1 VAYRVGEVVETLA
14 TDLGGFT
21 LIGTTQELRRQ
32 NREGS
37 TRMTSQTPQNQIL
50 LSARF
55 SVRYAGKPPVLRDVR
70 LEIQRG
76 EVLGLVGQS
85 GSGKST
91 LAMAVLGLLDKK
103 RSQAE
108 GTIRFQ
114 DSELL
119 QLSERELRA
128 LRGRAISLV
137 LQSPLSS
144 LNPALKIRTQLKE
157 AWRAHA
163 SGTSADCANAIRASL
178 QSVSLPAD
186 DDFLRKYPSQMS
198 VGQAQRVLIAMA
210 VMHRP
215 ALLIADE
222 ATSALDVITQ
232 SEILALFRELNRST
246 GMAILYISHDLAS
259 VAGICDR
266 IAILHQGEIVE
277 CGVTQQIF
285 ANPQH
290 AYTQRLMAAMPRL
303 LPGSAPLQIK
313 TAAAR

>member
-1 VAYRVGEVVETLA
+1 MNSGTQPEV
-14 TDLGGFT
+14 
-21 LIGTTQELRRQ
+21 
-32 NREGS
+32 
-37 TRMTSQTPQNQIL
+37 L
-50 LSARF
+50 LSARI
-55 SVRYAGKPPVLRDVR
+55 SVRYGDKPPVLHNVELDLR
-70 LEIQRG
+70 RG
-76 EVLGLVGQS
+76 EVLGLIGQS

-91 LAMAVLGLLDKK
+91 LAMAILGLLDRK
-103 RSQAE
+103 RTQAE
-108 GTIRFQ
+108 GSITFKHN
-114 DSELL
+114 DLL
-119 QLSERELRA
+119 TLRERELRS
-128 LRGRAISLV
+128 LRGREIALV

-163 SGTSADCANAIRASL
+163 SGTAADCETAIRAAL
-178 QSVSLPAD
+178 ESVSLPST

-215 ALLIADE
+215 TLLIADE

-232 SEILALFRELNRST
+232 SEILALFRELNRTT

-277 CGVTQQIF
+277 LGPTAQVMT
-285 ANPQH
+285 NPCH
-290 AYTQRLMAAMPRL
+290 EYTQRLMAALPQIPRAVAA
-303 LPGSAPLQIK
+303 SK
-313 TAAAR
+313 AAAL

>member
-1 VAYRVGEVVETLA
+1 MSPEAS
-14 TDLGGFT
+14 
-21 LIGTTQELRRQ
+21 Q
-32 NREGS
+32 NR
-37 TRMTSQTPQNQIL
+37 TL
-50 LSARF
+50 LSAHF
-55 SVRYAGKPPVLRDVR
+55 SVRYAGKPVLRQVQ
-70 LEIQRG
+70 LEIQPG

-91 LAMAVLGLLDKK
+91 LAMTILGLLDKK
-103 RSQAE
+103 RSQTE
-108 GTIRFQ
+108 GTIKFQ
-114 DSELL
+114 DSDLL
-119 QLSERELRA
+119 RLSERELRG
-128 LRGRAISLV
+128 LRGRAVALV

-144 LNPALKIRTQLKE
+144 LNPALKIRTQLRE

-163 SGTSADCANAIRASL
+163 SGTSADCANAIRNSL
-178 QSVSLPAD
+178 QSVSLPTED
-186 DDFLRKYPSQMS
+186 EFLRKHPSQMS
-198 VGQAQRVLIAMA
+198 IGQAQRVLIAMA

-232 SEILALFRELNRST
+232 SEILALFRALNRST

-277 CGVTQQIF
+277 CGATEQIF

-290 AYTQRLMAAMPRL
+290 EYTQRLMAAIPGL
-303 LPGSAPLQIK
+303 LPAGAQPQKQIK
-313 TAAAR
+313 TEAASAR

>member
-1 VAYRVGEVVETLA
+1 MSSASP
-14 TDLGGFT
+14 
-21 LIGTTQELRRQ
+21 
-32 NREGS
+32 N
-37 TRMTSQTPQNQIL
+37 QTL
-50 LSARF
+50 LSAHF
-55 SVRYAGKPPVLRDVR
+55 SVCYAGKPPVLRDVQ
-70 LEIQRG
+70 LEIERG

-91 LAMAVLGLLDKK
+91 LAMAILGLLDRK
-103 RSQAE
+103 RAQVE
-108 GTIRFQ
+108 GTLRLQ
-114 DSELL
+114 DSDILH
-119 QLSERELRA
+119 LSERELRA
-128 LRGRAISLV
+128 LRGRTVALV

-144 LNPALKIRTQLKE
+144 LNPALRIRTQLKE

-163 SGTSADCANAIRASL
+163 SGSSADCANAIRTSL
-178 QSVSLPAD
+178 ESVSLPAD
-186 DDFLRKYPSQMS
+186 DEFLRKYPSQMS

-232 SEILALFRELNRST
+232 SEILALFRKLNRST

-277 CGVTQQIF
+277 CGTAGQIF
-285 ANPQH
+285 AHPQH
-290 AYTQRLMAAMPRL
+290 EYTQRLMAAMPRL
-303 LPGSAPLQIK
+303 LPASAQTK
-313 TAAAR
+313 TATAR

>member
-1 VAYRVGEVVETLA
+1 MSIAAEN
-14 TDLGGFT
+14 D
-21 LIGTTQELRRQ
+21 
-32 NREGS
+32 
-37 TRMTSQTPQNQIL
+37 IL
-50 LSARF
+50 LSTHLTI
-55 SVRYAGKPPVLRDVR
+55 RYAGKPPVLRDLQ
-70 LEIQRG
+70 LELCPG

-91 LAMAVLGLLDKK
+91 LAMSILGLLEKK
-103 RSQAE
+103 RAHAE
-108 GTIRFQ
+108 GFIRFQ
-114 DSELL
+114 DRDLL
-119 QLSERELRA
+119 KLPERELRA
-128 LRGRAISLV
+128 LRGRTISLV

-163 SGTSADCANAIRASL
+163 AGTGSDCDQAIQASL
-178 QSVSLPAD
+178 RNVSLPAD
-186 DDFLRKYPSQMS
+186 TDFLRKYPSQMS

-210 VMHRP
+210 IMHRP

-266 IAILHQGEIVE
+266 IAILHAGEIVE
-277 CGVTQQIF
+277 CGPTEQIF
-285 ANPQH
+285 TNPQH
-290 AYTQRLMAAMPRL
+290 DYTQKLMAALPRTL
-303 LPGSAPLQIK
+303 ADPMRLATKSEA
-313 TAAAR
+313 AAAR

>member
-1 VAYRVGEVVETLA
+1 MP
-14 TDLGGFT
+14 
-21 LIGTTQELRRQ
+21 
-32 NREGS
+32 S
-37 TRMTSQTPQNQIL
+37 SSQNQIL
-50 LSARF
+50 LSAHF
-55 SVRYAGKPPVLRDVR
+55 SVRYAGKPPVLRGVQLD
-70 LEIQRG
+70 IQRG

-91 LAMAVLGLLDKK
+91 LAMAILGLLDKK
-103 RSQAE
+103 RSPAE
-108 GTIRFQ
+108 GAIRFQ
-114 DSELL
+114 DFDLL

-128 LRGRAISLV
+128 LRGRSVALV

-144 LNPALKIRTQLKE
+144 LNPALRIRTQLNE

-163 SGTSADCANAIRASL
+163 TGTSTDCANAIRTSL

-186 DDFLRKYPSQMS
+186 DEFLRKYPSQMS

-232 SEILALFRELNRST
+232 SEILALFRDLNRST

-266 IAILHQGEIVE
+266 IAILHHGEIVE
-277 CGVTQQIF
+277 CGATQQIF
-285 ANPQH
+285 TNPQH
-290 AYTQRLMAAMPRL
+290 EYTQKLMAAIPRL
-303 LPGSAPLQIK
+303 ASASAHSK
-313 TAAAR
+313 TATAR

>member
-1 VAYRVGEVVETLA
+1 MSS
-14 TDLGGFT
+14 
-21 LIGTTQELRRQ
+21 
-32 NREGS
+32 EGL
-37 TRMTSQTPQNQIL
+37 QNQIL
-50 LSARF
+50 LSAQI
-55 SVRYAGKPPVLRDVR
+55 SVGYAGKPAVLRGVR

-91 LAMAVLGLLDKK
+91 LALAILGLLDKK
-103 RSQAE
+103 AQVE

-114 DSELL
+114 ESDLV
-119 QLSERELRA
+119 QLSERELRS
-128 LRGRAISLV
+128 LRGRAVALV

-163 SGTSADCANAIRASL
+163 SGTAADCANAVRASL
-178 QSVSLPAD
+178 QSVSLPTD
-186 DDFLRKYPSQMS
+186 DDFLRKHPSQMS

-232 SEILALFRELNRST
+232 SEILALFRQLNRST

-277 CGVTQQIF
+277 CGPTAQIF
-285 ANPQH
+285 ARPQQT
-290 AYTQRLMAAMPRL
+290 YTQQLMAAMPRV
-303 LPGSAPLQIK
+303 LPSAAQLPMK
-313 TAAAR
+313 AERATAR

>member
-1 VAYRVGEVVETLA
+1 MVSEA
-14 TDLGGFT
+14 
-21 LIGTTQELRRQ
+21 
-32 NREGS
+32 
-37 TRMTSQTPQNQIL
+37 PQNQAL

-55 SVRYAGKPPVLRDVR
+55 SVRYAGKPPVLRDVQI
-70 LEIQRG
+70 EIQRG

-91 LAMAVLGLLDKK
+91 LAMAILGLLDKK
-103 RSQAE
+103 RAHAE
-108 GTIRFQ
+108 GNIRFQ
-114 DSELL
+114 DSDLL

-128 LRGRAISLV
+128 LRGRAVALV

-163 SGTSADCANAIRASL
+163 SGTSVDCANAIRDSL
-178 QSVSLPAD
+178 QSVSLPTD
-186 DDFLRKYPSQMS
+186 DEFLRKYPSQMS

-232 SEILALFRELNRST
+232 SEILALFHELNRST

-266 IAILHQGEIVE
+266 IAILHEGEIVE
-277 CGVTQQIF
+277 CGATEQIF
-285 ANPQH
+285 ISPKH
-290 AYTQRLMAAMPRL
+290 AYTQRLMAAIPRPL
-303 LPGSAPLQIK
+303 LQGAQSHMK
-313 TAAAR
+313 VGTAAAR

>member
-1 VAYRVGEVVETLA
+1 MCAA
-14 TDLGGFT
+14 STDD
-21 LIGTTQELRRQ
+21 
-32 NREGS
+32 
-37 TRMTSQTPQNQIL
+37 IL
-50 LSARF
+50 LSAHL
-55 SVRYAGKPPVLRDVR
+55 SVSYAGKAVLRDVEF
-70 LEIQRG
+70 EIRRG

-91 LAMAVLGLLDKK
+91 LAMAILGLLDAK
-103 RSQAE
+103 RSRME
-108 GTIRFQ
+108 GTINFQ
-114 DSELL
+114 DCDLL
-119 QLSERELRA
+119 QLSERELRER
-128 LRGRAISLV
+128 RGRVLALV

-163 SGTSADCANAIRASL
+163 SGSSADCDRAIRAAL
-178 QSVSLPAD
+178 ESVSLPSSD
-186 DDFLRKYPSQMS
+186 EFLSKYPSQMS

-210 VMHRP
+210 VTHRP

-266 IAILHQGEIVE
+266 IAILHEGQVVE
-277 CGVTQQIF
+277 CNATEAIF

-290 AYTQRLMAAMPRL
+290 EYTKRLMAAIPQRPRL
-303 LPGSAPLQIK
+303 VAPESLGPEAAK
-313 TAAAR
+313 RAAAK

>member
-1 VAYRVGEVVETLA
+1 M
-14 TDLGGFT
+14 
-21 LIGTTQELRRQ
+21 
-32 NREGS
+32 S
-37 TRMTSQTPQNQIL
+37 TAPTNDVL
-50 LSARF
+50 LSAHL
-55 SVRYAGKPPVLRDVR
+55 SVSYGGKAVLRDVEF
-70 LEIQRG
+70 EIRRG

-91 LAMAVLGLLDKK
+91 LAMAILGLLDAK
-103 RSQAE
+103 RARVE
-108 GTIRFQ
+108 GTINFQ
-114 DSELL
+114 GSNLL
-119 QLSERELRA
+119 QLRERELRER
-128 LRGRAISLV
+128 RGRVLALV

-163 SGTSADCANAIRASL
+163 SGPGADCDRAIRAAL
-178 QSVSLPAD
+178 ESVSLPSSNE
-186 DDFLRKYPSQMS
+186 FLSKYPSQMS

-210 VMHRP
+210 VTHRP

-266 IAILHQGEIVE
+266 IAILHAGQVVE
-277 CGVTQQIF
+277 CNATAAIF

-290 AYTQRLMAAMPRL
+290 EYTKRLMAAMPQMLR
-303 LPGSAPLQIK
+303 PIAPESLAREAAK
-313 TAAAR
+313 RAAATR

>member
-1 VAYRVGEVVETLA
+1 MCTAPTNE
-14 TDLGGFT
+14 
-21 LIGTTQELRRQ
+21 
-32 NREGS
+32 
-37 TRMTSQTPQNQIL
+37 IL
-50 LSARF
+50 LSAHL
-55 SVRYAGKPPVLRDVR
+55 SVSYAGKAVLRD
-70 LEIQRG
+70 LEFEIRRG

-91 LAMAVLGLLDKK
+91 LAMAILGLLDAK
-103 RSQAE
+103 RARVE
-108 GTIRFQ
+108 GTVNFQ
-114 DSELL
+114 GSNLL
-119 QLSERELRA
+119 QLRERELRER
-128 LRGRAISLV
+128 RGRVLALV

-163 SGTSADCANAIRASL
+163 SGPAADCDRAIRAAL
-178 QSVSLPAD
+178 ESVSLPSSD
-186 DDFLRKYPSQMS
+186 EFLSKYPSQMS

-210 VMHRP
+210 VTHRP

-266 IAILHQGEIVE
+266 IAILHAGQVVE
-277 CGVTQQIF
+277 CNATAAIF

-290 AYTQRLMAAMPRL
+290 EYTKRLMAAMPQMPR
-303 LPGSAPLQIK
+303 PIAPESLAREAAK
-313 TAAAR
+313 HAAATR